1 MRACFDE
8 GIFQAYV
15 DGELATDEA
24 ERVAS
29 HAAACATCAAAL
41 ELAENELT
49 LLATAFEPLTN
60 LPVPS
65 EHLRAR
71 MEAAIGE
78 LRSPANA
85 PAAVSSRKFKSWL
98 SSLVP
103 SFSFAPRRVVGF
115 ASLLAV
121 IAFAALFALLALRT
135 REGQPLS
142 AMMSGPRE
150 QDLQPQMGSAP
161 AVKETPAVD
170 KGTPATTGTEVE
182 HARYRPPVSR
192 NPRRAGFSTRT
203 PRANVGSDAQAQVA
217 EAKPLPGEESYLKSI
232 ASLSFVIRTNGENA
246 LKPSLR
252 ADYER
257 NLALVNQ
264 AIDATRPTARRNPKD
279 PDAAEFLYASY
290 QSKIELLSAV
300 AEQGQLLAI
309 AR

>member
-41 ELAENELT
+41 ELAENELS
-49 LLATAFEPLTN
+49 LLSTAFEPLMN

-85 PAAVSSRKFKSWL
+85 PAAVSSRKFKGWL

-103 SFSFAPRRVVGF
+103 SFSFEPRRVVGF

-121 IAFAALFALLALRT
+121 IAFAALFALSTLRP

-142 AMMSGPRE
+142 AMVSGPLE
-150 QDLQPQMGSAP
+150 KDLQPQIQSGPNDKVTP
-161 AVKETPAVD
+161 AIDEETPAI
-170 KGTPATTGTEVE
+170 TGTKVE
-182 HARYRPPVSR
+182 QAGYRQPVSR
-192 NPRRAGFSTRT
+192 QPRRASFSTRT
-203 PRANVGSDAQAQVA
+203 PRANVGTNAQTQVA
-217 EAKPLPGEESYLKSI
+217 EIKPLPGEESYLKSI
-232 ASLSFVIRTNGENA
+232 ASLSSVIRINGENA

-279 PDAAEFLYASY
+279 ADAAEFLYASY
-290 QSKIELLSAV
+290 QSKIELLSTV
-300 AEQGQLLAI
+300 AEQGQMLAI